1 MNRID
6 AFFAKD
12 RKAFV
17 PYITAGHPSVDE
29 TLTIMKLLVENGG
42 DILELGF
49 PFSDPTADG
58 PVIQASSQQAL
69 EAGFR
74 RSDYFDIIRRF
85 RADDNETPIVAFTY
99 FNPVF
104 HLETEVFV
112 AQLAAA
118 GGDAMLVVDLPLEEQ
133 QELLPVLQ
141 EHGLYLI
148 QLIAPTTPD
157 ERAAEILKTAGGF
170 VYQIALKG
178 VTGERTSL
186 ADDALVNV
194 ARTKALTELP
204 VCMGFGVS
212 NGEMAGAVAAAA
224 EGVVVGSA
232 LVRCI
237 TDNQPDYR
245 DAFVKLTRELAQ
257 ATHQAQETPDGSKRE
272 L

>member
-1 MNRID
+1 MDRID
-6 AFFAKD
+6 TFFAKNK
-12 RKAFV
+12 KAFV

-29 TLTIMKLLVENGG
+29 TLNVMNLLVESGG
-42 DILELGF
+42 DIIELGF

-58 PVIQASSQQAL
+58 PVIQASSQHAL

-74 RSDYFDIIRRF
+74 RADYFEIIRKF
-85 RADDNETPIVAFTY
+85 RATNADTPIVAFTY

-104 HLETEVFV
+104 HMGTEAFV
-112 AQLAAA
+112 AKLAEVGA
-118 GGDAMLVVDLPLEEQ
+118 DAMLVVDLPLEEQ
-133 QELLPVLQ
+133 GELLPALQ
-141 EHGLYLI
+141 KHGLYLI

-157 ERAAEILKTAGGF
+157 ERAAEVLKTAAGF

-178 VTGERTSL
+178 VTGERSSL
-186 ADDALVNV
+186 AGDALVNV

-212 NGEMAGAVAAAA
+212 NGEMAGAVSAAS

-237 TDNQPDYR
+237 TDNQPAYQ
-245 DAFVKLTRELAQ
+245 DAFVALTKELAE
-257 ATHQAQETPDGSKRE
+257 ATHNH
-272 L
+272 